1 MAFGNGAIGT
11 IVGSTV
17 RVDAVTV
24 ARPVMSLVTA
34 STTGNGDDVSVKR

>member
-1 MAFGNGAIGT
+1 
-11 IVGSTV
+11 VGSTV

-34 STTGNGDDVSVKR
+34 STTGNGNDGSAAR